1 MTSTS
6 GAAYHYIR
14 KRMTKFRRGAL
25 LLATALA
32 GTALAGCAET
42 TFAVSAAKQVS
53 AFDTAKQQGIYKVG
67 DPYQINGVWYQP
79 AEDYNYNETGVA
91 SFYGGEHQGV
101 NFHGRLTA
109 NGEIYDMNALTA
121 AHRTLPM
128 PSLVRGTNLENGP
141 SIVLR
146 GNERGPYAR
155 GRVVDVSRRAAQLL
169 GFEGRGTASVR
180 IQILADE
187 SRHLKI
193 ATLQRA
199 AEPGPAVPP
208 EMAPSGSLPPPPRAP
223 PAS

>member
-121 AHRTLPM
+121 AHPTLPM
-128 PSLVRGTNLENGP
+128 PSLGRVTNLENAP
-141 SIVLR
+141 STPLR
-146 GNERGPYAR
+146 VNHRAPSAP
-155 GRVVDVSRRAAQLL
+155 GRVPHRSRRPPQPLR
-169 GFEGRGTASVR
+169 FEARR
-180 IQILADE
+180 
-187 SRHLKI
+187 
-193 ATLQRA
+193 
-199 AEPGPAVPP
+199 
-208 EMAPSGSLPPPPRAP
+208 
-223 PAS
+223 